1 MFILLIGLQI
11 FLDYSNNNILEGLN
25 DNSSNPYIEYDINNI
40 NNINDRNDAL
50 NLSKQNESNIELLKQ
65 QFGALQRQLDS
76 LVQSQQDYIN
86 NITSLNSELT
96 TSYDESSISV
106 NTNYI

>member
-25 DNSSNPYIEYDINNI
+25 TYIEYDINDN
-40 NNINDRNDAL
+40 NDAL
-50 NLSKQNESNIELLKQ
+50 SLSKQNESNIQLLKQ
-65 QFGALQRQLDS
+65 QFGALQTQLDS
-76 LVQSQQDYIN
+76 LVQAQQDYIN
-86 NITSLNSELT
+86 NITSSNSELT
-96 TSYDESSISV
+96 TSYDESSSSD